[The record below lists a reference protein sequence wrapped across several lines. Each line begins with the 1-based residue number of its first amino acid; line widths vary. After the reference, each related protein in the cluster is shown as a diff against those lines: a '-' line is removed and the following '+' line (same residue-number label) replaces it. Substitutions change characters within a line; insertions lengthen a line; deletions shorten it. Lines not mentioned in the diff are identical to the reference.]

1 MSFNSA
7 PQMEAAALGGTE
19 KDRSIQMETPRLEHY
34 SLNLPSLLGIIIPHR
49 ALAQLD
55 SLRHMKCF

>member
-1 MSFNSA
+1 
-7 PQMEAAALGGTE
+7 MEAAALGGTE